1 MLCKPRTSEKVFSW
15 GYQFGKLNTP
25 THLLLTIEPPILGR
39 LSLCSPYKKLLI
51 LLPNLESLELMAHPK
66 LSVQTPT
73 EGWLRITRLRSA
85 GFGIG
90 SDDFSRTLLQLPE
103 LSGLDIRQL
112 FQNNNRSTKPLLM
125 LNYSLGS
132 PLIINLITPNLLTLL
147 ITNNAYV
154 GVDLTV
160 PCDSQIIAGPMLLY
174 YLSQFI

>member
-1 MLCKPRTSEKVFSW
+1 
-15 GYQFGKLNTP
+15 
-25 THLLLTIEPPILGR
+25 
-39 LSLCSPYKKLLI
+39 
-51 LLPNLESLELMAHPK
+51 MAHPE

-73 EGWLRITRLRSA
+73 EGWPRITRLRSA

-132 PLIINLITPNLLTLL
+132 PLMINLITPNLLTLL
-147 ITNNAYV
+147 IKNNAYL
-154 GVDLTV
+154 GVDLTI
-160 PCDSQIIAGPMLLY
+160 PCDGQIIAVPMLLY